1 VESLMHDQNAA
12 ILTVDLAAI
21 SANFQHLRG
30 RVGAAACG
38 AAVKADGYGLG
49 ALGIA
54 PTLYQ
59 AGCRDF
65 FVATLDEGLA
75 LRQVVGPD
83 AAILVL
89 NGLAEGNIEPMLQAK
104 LTAVLNGP
112 RDAAAW
118 SRFDWQGH
126 LTGAQRPPAV
136 VLQLDTGM
144 TRLGFGAQAWQHLF
158 DTGFC
163 DRFPV
168 AMVIS
173 HLGCGDAPGSVMN
186 ARQLAAFN
194 ARLAVAEPRLPTAV
208 RRSLAASSGIFL
220 GPDYHFELV
229 RPGAALYGVNPTPGQ
244 ANPMRPVIRL
254 QGKILQVHDVDA
266 GTPVGYGATHKTAHP
281 TRIATIGCGY
291 ADGLFRALSNQG
303 AVHVGD
309 YRAPI
314 VGRVSMDLL
323 SIDVGDVPPD
333 LAQPGMTVDLIGPHQ
348 DVDALAKAAG
358 TIGYEILAALGPRY
372 RRVYQTVEAQS

>member
-1 VESLMHDQNAA
+1 MEGLMHDQNAA

-21 SANFQHLRG
+21 AANFRQLRG
-30 RVGAAACG
+30 QVGAAACG

-49 ALGIA
+49 AQGIA

-75 LRQVVGPD
+75 LRQVVGLD

-89 NGLAEGNIEPMLQAK
+89 NGLADGNIEPMLQAQ

-112 RDAAAW
+112 RDAAVW
-118 SRFDWQGH
+118 SDFDWQSH
-126 LTGAQRPPAV
+126 LTGTQRPPAV

-144 TRLGFGAQAWQHLF
+144 TRLGFGVQGWQHLL
-158 DTGFC
+158 DSGFC
-163 DRFPV
+163 ERFPV
-168 AMVIS
+168 ALIIS
-173 HLGCGDAPGSVMN
+173 HLGCGDEPGSPMN
-186 ARQLAAFN
+186 ARQLATFK
-194 ARLAVAEPRLPTAV
+194 ARLEVARPRLATAL

-229 RPGAALYGVNPTPGQ
+229 RPGAALYGVNPTPGR

-254 QGKILQVHDVDA
+254 QGKILQVHGVDV
-266 GTPVGYGATHKTAHP
+266 GTPVGYGATHKSAHP

-333 LAQPGMTVDLIGPHQ
+333 LAQPGMTVDLIGPRQ

-358 TIGYEILAALGPRY
+358 TIGYEILAGLGPRY
-372 RRVYQTVEAQS
+372 RRVYQVAEAQS